1 MRNFLYIGVAAAIGS
16 WSRWGIGIL
25 LNTLHPIF
33 PIGTLTV
40 NLLGGYLIGIS
51 MGAFE
56 LFSDLSPD
64 LKLII
69 NIGFLGGLTTF
80 SAFTAEIFQLLQKNE
95 LVASLTLIA
104 FHVIGSILMAYLGYL
119 SISFIR
125 QSIS

>member
-1 MRNFLYIGVAAAIGS
+1 LKNFLYIGFAAAIGA

-25 LNTLHPIF
+25 LNTLHPIY
-33 PIGTLTV
+33 PMGTLTV
-40 NLLGGYLIGIS
+40 NLAGAYLMGIS

-104 FHVIGSILMAYLGYL
+104 LHVVGSVLMAYLGWL
-119 SISFIR
+119 SVSFIK
-125 QSIS
+125 QSI